1 MRSGSPYALISGKFR
16 FNILLA
22 YNGKI
27 LIYTTL
33 WMPAVKFLIDQVG
46 RHGLFFVILTNF
58 HLILSEHK
66 APDDNVN
73 TRLLLWPVN
82 KSQMSARLKCAK
94 ISYQLLKIL
103 RRQKDGQSI
112 FDSSGGQNLEE
123 LSIIYHFKFIFS
135 VVNGCS
141 IVFRGSW
148 SALQTP
154 IIPGYSFD
162 FSKRIFVKYF

>member
-1 MRSGSPYALISGKFR
+1 MHSFLVSFAIISY
-16 FNILLA
+16 

-27 LIYTTL
+27 LLYTTL
-33 WMPAVKFLIDQVG
+33 WMPAVQFLIAHVG
-46 RHGLFFVILTNF
+46 CHGLFFVILTNF
-58 HLILSEHK
+58 HSILSEHK

-82 KSQMSARLKCAK
+82 KSQMTARLKCAN
-94 ISYQLLKIL
+94 ISYRLLKIL
-103 RRQKDGQSI
+103 HQRKDGQSI

-123 LSIIYHFKFIFS
+123 LSIIYNFKFIFS

-141 IVFRGSW
+141 IVFRGSR